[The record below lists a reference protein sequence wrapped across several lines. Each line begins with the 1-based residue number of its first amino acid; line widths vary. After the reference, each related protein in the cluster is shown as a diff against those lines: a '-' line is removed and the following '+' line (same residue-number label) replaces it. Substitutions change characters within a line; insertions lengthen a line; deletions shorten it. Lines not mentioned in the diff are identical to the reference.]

1 MVAFDLKGSLN
12 TLKQEGT
19 LYDVAQQE
27 NIRWTGDVTMHAE
40 DQPPKNRFLMELEGE
55 DNSKSVE
62 DSDEKDLIERELD
75 DIEDVEIISKKR
87 ANSEVFGAKLYDVD
101 SSVTVWSDCLRTH
114 YHPKSVHI
122 FDEYRHNSELH
133 PFDLF
138 CCGNELL
145 SNYSSTCEWEDRL
158 HFFTEECDSLQ
169 GFHVFLD
176 THNGF
181 GGLGAGLLK
190 YIEEEY
196 PGKGILT
203 YGFTPADVPD
213 DTAQARSMRII
224 NSTLTYDSACSH
236 SSLFVPASLAN
247 GLWRVKEPLIELPN
261 LSYKSMDYHTSA
273 ILASAIDTAS
283 IPYRLE
289 VNPCQLADI
298 THSFNSQSR
307 KMAAICTS
315 MPFPLST
322 DGSLVDVL
330 ASDEEVKRG
339 VSNFHGNK
347 FPWKSLTPHFHC
359 DKIPMM
365 QSVVL
370 RGIKDQFVKS
380 RLSPGRLPRYL
391 TGLDKAS
398 EILESYLANRCTGKL
413 FASNVI
419 NSPLKTGMPYP
430 HIFSEN
436 VTKEGLVSDLKRPKH
451 QGVESMPMMTSLQCN
466 TGVGEVITH
475 LHSAA
480 VKMNIKKHHKFI
492 EMGLEE
498 DDYAEIVNNLEVLAG
513 NYHTESESL

>member
-1 MVAFDLKGSLN
+1 MVAFDIKGSLN

-27 NIRWTGDVTMHAE
+27 NIRWTGDITMHME
-40 DQPPKNRFLMELEGE
+40 DTPPKNRFLMELEGE
-55 DNSKSVE
+55 ENSQSVE
-62 DSDEKDLIERELD
+62 YSDEKDMKEREIDEL
-75 DIEDVEIISKKR
+75 EDTENYSKKKVI
-87 ANSEVFGAKLYDVD
+87 SDSHDSDMFGPRLYDLD
-101 SSVTVWSDCLRTH
+101 SSVTVWSDYLRTH

-122 FDEYRHNSELH
+122 IDEYRHNSELH

-138 CCGNELL
+138 CCGNEVL

-203 YGFTPADVPD
+203 YGFTPADALD

-224 NSTLTYDSACSH
+224 NSALAYDAACSH

-247 GLWRVKEPLIELPN
+247 GLWRIMEPLIELPN
-261 LSYKSMDYHTSA
+261 LSYKSVAYHTSA

-283 IPYRLE
+283 IPYRVE
-289 VNPCQLADI
+289 TNPCQLADI
-298 THSFNSQSR
+298 THSFNAQSR
-307 KMAAICTS
+307 KMAAICMS
-315 MPFPLST
+315 LPFPLSANS
-322 DGSLVDVL
+322 SLVDVL
-330 ASDEEVKRG
+330 ASDEDR
-339 VSNFHGNK
+339 
-347 FPWKSLTPHFHC
+347 FPWKPVTPHFQS
-359 DKIPMM
+359 DKIPLM

-370 RGIKDQFVKS
+370 RGIKEPFVKS
-380 RLSPGRLPRYL
+380 GVSPGRLPRYL
-391 TGLDKAS
+391 TGLNKAS
-398 EILESYLANRCTGKL
+398 EILESYLSNSCAGNL
-413 FASNVI
+413 FVNTVMS
-419 NSPLKTGMPYP
+419 SPLKTCMPFP

-436 VTKEGLVSDLKRPKH
+436 VTKDGLLSDLKRPKH
-451 QGVESMPMMTSLQCN
+451 QGVESVPTMTSLQCS
-466 TGVGEVITH
+466 TGVGGVLRQ

-498 DDYAEIVNNLEVLAG
+498 DDYVDTVHNLEVLAG
-513 NYHTESESL
+513 NYYTESDGL